1 MNERMS
7 VWVSEP
13 ANEGVSI
20 EWVSEWM
27 NEWMNERY
35 LCTVVT
41 SIFKIGFQISREDNS
56 TWPKDSAFTAV
67 KMDAKL

>member
-20 EWVSEWM
+20 EWVNEWM
-27 NEWMNERY
+27 NEWMNEWTNERMSK
-35 LCTVVT
+35 C
-41 SIFKIGFQISREDNS
+41 
-56 TWPKDSAFTAV
+56 
-67 KMDAKL
+67 